1 MCSNHSFKNFAII
14 SNEGDEIMKQLLLLI
29 FILFNA
35 WSAFDIYANYSAD
48 ELIDWLSIRI
58 ILLVVSGALSVIY
71 ILLGSKKLTN
81 ILAVINIVL
90 ALTHFYRILLI
101 YFN

>member
-1 MCSNHSFKNFAII
+1 
-14 SNEGDEIMKQLLLLI
+14 MKQLLLLL

-35 WSAFDIYANYSAD
+35 WSGFDIHANYLPD
-48 ELIDWLSIRI
+48 DLIDWLSIRI
-58 ILLVVSGALSVIY
+58 ILLVISGALSVVY

-81 ILAVINIVL
+81 VLAVINILL
-90 ALTHFYRILLI
+90 AGWHFYTILII